1 MKAPQKMP
9 RLGKLTDEEARVM
22 QAKLLQHFEN
32 KALADEEVRV
42 MQAKLRQHFENK
54 ALAAMAESNAAAMP
68 IPQLY
73 DGFEI
78 NNAAQLDVIA
88 TLTAQQAKI
97 LQHFENKAPATAPKP

>member
-1 MKAPQKMP
+1 MP

-54 ALAAMAESNAAAMP
+54 ALAAKAESNAAAMP
-68 IPQLY
+68 WPHVC
-73 DGFEI
+73 DGFET
-78 NNAAQLDVIA
+78 NNAAQ
-88 TLTAQQAKI
+88 QAMWDEMI
-97 LQHFENKAPATAPKP
+97 RQHFENKAPLKEKK

>member
-68 IPQLY
+68 IPQLF

-78 NNAAQLDVIA
+78 NNAAQLTDEEARVM
-88 TLTAQQAKI
+88 QAKL